1 MDDLGLFFLYLGGKP
16 SDEYRS
22 FESSFDQ
29 AKTVAQ
35 TWANE
40 SGQLVEIFEF
50 QGFESVWIETIRNDA
65 E

>member
-1 MDDLGLFFLYLGGKP
+1 MYLGGKP